1 MECDAGAIKAFNI
14 VGNYHMFRLDF
25 PGGQPPMF
33 MCRNEEYAKKTAR
46 GILDHLAENL
56 LIYEAIEDRVC
67 QSRLQG

>member
-1 MECDAGAIKAFNI
+1 
-14 VGNYHMFRLDF
+14 
-25 PGGQPPMF
+25 

-56 LIYEAIEDRVC
+56 LIYKAIEDRVC